1 MHWPWPSLPSCM
13 ASLGEKE
20 RLTLAIS
27 VQILGWYA
35 HICKHISLHLTGMER
50 RERLLFR
57 FHSDSMNTVNGSEP
71 CSKKKY
77 LLVTPKR
84 YFQVH
89 RLPLLKFLQ
98 NQLQRILRVVVQS
111 VSRVQ
116 LFVTPWT
123 AAYQVPLSFT
133 ISQSLLKFMSFES
146 VILLTISFSVAPFF
160 FCLQSFPASGSFQWV
175 SSSPQV
181 AKVLELQLQHQ
192 SFQWLFRVDFL

>member
-1 MHWPWPSLPSCM
+1 
-13 ASLGEKE
+13 
-20 RLTLAIS
+20 
-27 VQILGWYA
+27 
-35 HICKHISLHLTGMER
+35 MER

-111 VSRVQ
+111 VSCVL
-116 LFVTPWT
+116 LFVTSWT
-123 AAYQVPLSFT
+123 VAYQVPLSFT

-160 FCLQSFPASGSFQWV
+160 FGLQSFPASGSFQ
-175 SSSPQV
+175 
-181 AKVLELQLQHQ
+181 
-192 SFQWLFRVDFL
+192 